1 MKKFIQKSSANQEK
15 VVSLQC
21 SLNYEYNIGGFYKF
35 IFWPKDGIEPFVPPF
50 RLFNFFYSL
59 IYQIGFEE
67 WFRLQSYTFFFIYDN
82 N

>member
-35 IFWPKDGIEPFVPPF
+35 IF
-50 RLFNFFYSL
+50 
-59 IYQIGFEE
+59 
-67 WFRLQSYTFFFIYDN
+67 
-82 N
+82 